1 MTLDLALVTHRP
13 EGIARVAAMQLP
25 RVDGVRYIVSWQA
38 HDNAPIPAGLLRP
51 DVEVHRFDGTG
62 ISTNRNNVL
71 DHCKADI
78 ILFADDDIIYFPDT
92 FDKIKKVFEQ
102 HPEVDVATF
111 RSRYHAHRTYPAESV
126 KLHAKLPKNYFAASL
141 EIALRRSTAGFLR
154 CHPELGLG
162 SPRLHGGEDE
172 MFLMS
177 AIRRGL
183 ECRFFP
189 VTICEHPNPST
200 GTKALLTNE
209 NLQAAGC
216 LIALTR
222 PRTAILRLPLKAWR
236 VSRARQASLPRAIYR
251 LCRGAAMAPGVLRRG
266 HQYLW

>member
-25 RVDGVRYIVSWQA
+25 QVDGVRYVVSWQT
-38 HDNAPIPAGLLRP
+38 HENAPIPAALLRP
-51 DVEVHRFDGTG
+51 DVEIHRFDGVG
-62 ISTNRNNVL
+62 QSLNRNNAIE
-71 DHCKADI
+71 HCSADL
-78 ILFADDDIIYFPDT
+78 ILHADDDIIYTAVGLKAVIDAF
-92 FDKIKKVFEQ
+92 VR

-111 RSRYHAHRTYPAESV
+111 RSHHIAVRTFPTESV
-126 KLHAKLPKNYFAASL
+126 KLQAKLPKNYFAATF
-141 EIALRRSTAGFLR
+141 EIAFRRSTAGFLR

-200 GTKALLTNE
+200 GTKASLTNE

-222 PRTAILRLPLKAWR
+222 PWTAILRLPLKAWR

-251 LCRGAAMAPGVLRRG
+251 LCRGAAMAPGILRRG

>member
-25 RVDGVRYIVSWQA
+25 RVDGVRYVVSWQA

-51 DVEVHRFDGTG
+51 DIEVHRFDGKG
-62 ISTNRNNVL
+62 ISTNRNNAIG
-71 DHCKADI
+71 HCKADI
-78 ILFADDDIIYFPDT
+78 ILFADDDIIYTADGLRAVIDT
-92 FDKIKKVFEQ
+92 FAR
-102 HPEVDVATF
+102 HPEVDMATF
-111 RSRYHAHRTYPAESV
+111 RSRQPTNKVYPDKSV
-126 KLHAKLPKNYFAASL
+126 KLNAHLPKNYSVGTI
-141 EIALRRSTAGFLR
+141 EIAFRRSTAGFLR

-200 GTKALLTNE
+200 GTKASLTNE

-222 PRTAILRLPLKAWR
+222 PGTAIMRLPLKAWR
-236 VSRARQASLPRAIYR
+236 VSRARQASLPRAIYH
-251 LCRGAAMAPGVLRRG
+251 LFRGAAMAPGVLRRG